1 MNVAMNTPIIIIP
14 DIHGRDFWRWTVS
27 NRREEDTIIFL
38 GDYLDPYEDEW
49 IYWSDAYK
57 GLLDIIELKR
67 ANPEKV
73 VLLWGNHDLHY
84 LFPGIRGSRYNEYQ
98 AENVR
103 KTFMENMDCFQMAAE
118 AEINEQRY
126 LFTHAGIN
134 KVWIEKYA
142 GLFGPVEKITA
153 ATFNGLMFK
162 DEFVEALDDISK
174 LRWGREPAGSMVW
187 ADVEEFE
194 WSESRLPSVIQ
205 VFGHTLQDNGPRV
218 IDNAI
223 YCLDCRKCFALN
235 ASGEIVQI

>member
-1 MNVAMNTPIIIIP
+1 MNTPIIIIP
-14 DIHGRDFWRWTVS
+14 DIHGRDFWRWTVTH
-27 NRREEDTIIFL
+27 RKEEDSVVFL

-73 VLLWGNHDLHY
+73 VLLLGNHDLHY

-98 AENVR
+98 AEKIR
-103 KTFMENMDCFQMAAE
+103 KTFQENLDCFQMAAE
-118 AEINEQRY
+118 SEIDGHRY
-126 LFTHAGIN
+126 LFTHAGVN
-134 KVWIEKYA
+134 KVWAEKYA

-153 ATFNGLMFK
+153 ETFNRLMFK
-162 DEFVEALDDISK
+162 DEFVGALSDISMF
-174 LRWGREPAGSMVW
+174 RWGRDNAGSMVW

-194 WSESRLPSVIQ
+194 WSEARLPNVIQ

-218 IDNAI
+218 IDNSA
-223 YCLDCRKCFALN
+223 YCLDCRRTFCLD
-235 ASGEIVQI
+235 ASGVID